1 MEDKHE
7 DSYSLHE
14 LFASLL
20 SYITYLRR
28 KWLTMVLIISVT
40 IGAGIMYY
48 FIQQPKYEASCTF
61 IVEEKQTGLGSLSGL
76 ASQFGFD
83 FGGNSGGSLFA
94 GDNIL
99 EILRSKTI
107 IRTVLL
113 SGIDS
118 NSGKKLIDQFIELKG
133 WNKEW
138 NDNPRLKGIN
148 FSNAGT
154 GTQRLSLQQD
164 SVLGVAHKALV
175 EKHIIVERMIKKGS
189 LVRVSVISSNEIFSK
204 LMAERIVQNAKNMY
218 VQIKTSTASTNVR
231 RLENKADSLLVLLN
245 VKSYQTAGS
254 IIVDGNPGLR
264 TSAVPAELNMRDKM
278 VLQTLYAEIVKN
290 LEISR
295 TALMQQTPV
304 IQVIDAPEFPL
315 VRKTKSLAL
324 LAAIAIIAGFVLANV
339 YLLIKFS
346 LGKENIKHV

>member
-1 MEDKHE
+1 M
-7 DSYSLHE
+7 L
-14 LFASLL
+14 LF
-20 SYITYLRR
+20 IF
-28 KWLTMVLIISVT
+28 VT
-40 IGAGIMYY
+40 TGMAILYY
-48 FIQQPKYEASCTF
+48 FIQKPKYEASCSF
-61 IVEEKQTGLGSLSGL
+61 ILEEKQSGLGGLSGL

-99 EILRSKTI
+99 EILKSKTI

-118 NSGKKLIDQFIELKG
+118 SSNKKLIDQFIELKG
-133 WNKEW
+133 WDKDWEN
-138 NDNPRLKGIN
+138 NPRLKGIN

-154 GTQRLSLQQD
+154 GAQHLTLQQD

-175 EKHIIVERMIKKGS
+175 EKHVVVERMIKKGS
-189 LVRVSVISSNEIFSK
+189 LVRVSVTSANEIFSK

-231 RLENKADSLLVLLN
+231 RLENKADSLLILLN
-245 VKSYQTAGS
+245 AKSYQTAGS

-290 LEISR
+290 LEVSR

-315 VRKTKSLAL
+315 IRKTKSLAL
-324 LAAIAIIAGFVLANV
+324 LTAIAIMAGLVLANV
-339 YLLIKFS
+339 FLLIKYS
-346 LGKENIKHV
+346 LRKERALHV